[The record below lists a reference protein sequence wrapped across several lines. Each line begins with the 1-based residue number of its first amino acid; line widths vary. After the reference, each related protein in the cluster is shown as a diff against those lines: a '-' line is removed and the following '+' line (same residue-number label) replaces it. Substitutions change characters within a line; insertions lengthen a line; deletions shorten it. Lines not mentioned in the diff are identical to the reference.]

1 MMFTKPFICIL
12 ILPMTAHLGFS
23 QSNNTTLI
31 NTTLA
36 SEQKI
41 KGTQKLGFLI
51 GDWETESWFY
61 WNGKRPDKTEKGNYK
76 AYYTLN
82 KAFVTDDI
90 QARHN
95 GKDYLGKGFH
105 SYNPQTQHYETWYF
119 DSDGIVVFYPGGYWE
134 DDSTLVFKGK
144 DVNPSKIV
152 EKRTY
157 FKINSPDSF
166 DLIEKQDY
174 GDGNG
179 FVTVLEV
186 KYKRIQAK

>member
-1 MMFTKPFICIL
+1 MFTKSFICIL
-12 ILPMTAHLGFS
+12 ILPMTTYLGFS
-23 QSNNTTLI
+23 QSNDTTLS

-36 SEQKI
+36 LEQKI
-41 KGTQKLGFLI
+41 KGTQKLDFLI
-51 GDWETESWFY
+51 GEWETESWFY
-61 WNGKRPDKTEKGNYK
+61 WNGKRPNKPEKGSYK

-82 KAFVTDDI
+82 KTFVTDDI
-90 QARHN
+90 QAKHN
-95 GKDYLGKGFH
+95 GYDYLGKGFH
-105 SYNPQTQHYETWYF
+105 SYNPKTQHYETWYF

-134 DDSTLVFKGK
+134 DDNTLVFKGK
-144 DVNPSKIV
+144 DVNPGKIV